1 MRRLEAS
8 PRRAAPKGQTFI
20 SRAAPHQTGSPTSSP
35 SPRSGRTL
43 AQRQDRAAS
52 QTVTDRFRPLNVT
65 GPPGIIHLDEAI
77 ALLRQMAR
85 LIREAVHLATT
96 PCGPGSRHPAAFK
109 GREHNGSAPGAGC
122 PAAAIRPTAPVVQ
135 AAYASSKPEGEGL
148 AGRARSTSPA
158 AREVAASLKHNGRHA
173 DTTAVPA
180 GHRRAGAAGGLVLHR
195 SAGQAEP
202 LARRPDR
209 IPAGGHRHLRD
220 WRDRQNH
227 PDRRDRHP
235 DPGPRAV
242 KQRERSGALRLRRRR
257 RARSSAIHPG
267 RPSTG
272 EADRSASSGEF
283 HRDGDRSLHRR

>member
-1 MRRLEAS
+1 
-8 PRRAAPKGQTFI
+8 
-20 SRAAPHQTGSPTSSP
+20 
-35 SPRSGRTL
+35 
-43 AQRQDRAAS
+43 
-52 QTVTDRFRPLNVT
+52 
-65 GPPGIIHLDEAI
+65 
-77 ALLRQMAR
+77 MAR

-122 PAAAIRPTAPVVQ
+122 PAAAIRPTAPVVE

-173 DTTAVPA
+173 GTTAVPA

-195 SAGQAEP
+195 SAGQAAP

-242 KQRERSGALRLRRRR
+242 GQ
-257 RARSSAIHPG
+257 RARAIRGLAPPAQETCQVLSDPPWSAQY
-267 RPSTG
+267 R